1 MKWAEAPVNHK
12 RSNEEVKLV
21 CSEKNENNRNIANN
35 EIYVEKITVKQNKF
49 PNEVEGYSSS
59 EEKGIDFEINEND
72 DTIAIEEQ
80 LKENIEERILE
91 YNYNI
96 DKLGEI
102 KREKIFNLY
111 EEMEKTDILGKTK
124 EQRNTHDLNYLISTP
139 KIQNK
144 TIINKFKNIKPKF
157 KHDNSLIYDRSS
169 KRTDRIK
176 FNNYA
181 QINTYIKGKFY

>member
-1 MKWAEAPVNHK
+1 MFAWV
-12 RSNEEVKLV
+12 
-21 CSEKNENNRNIANN
+21 
-35 EIYVEKITVKQNKF
+35 
-49 PNEVEGYSSS
+49 
-59 EEKGIDFEINEND
+59 
-72 DTIAIEEQ
+72 
-80 LKENIEERILE
+80 
-91 YNYNI
+91 
-96 DKLGEI
+96 
-102 KREKIFNLY
+102 
-111 EEMEKTDILGKTK
+111 KTDILGKTK